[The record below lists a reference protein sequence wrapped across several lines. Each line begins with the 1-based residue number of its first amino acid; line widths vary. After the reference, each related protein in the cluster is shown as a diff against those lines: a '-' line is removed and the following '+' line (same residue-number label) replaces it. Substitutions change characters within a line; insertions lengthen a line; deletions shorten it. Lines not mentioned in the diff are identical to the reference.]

1 MKLFG
6 DCKEKKPSFFPWGF
20 SVLDKW
26 LQVKHRGGS
35 LDLYFQENS
44 IHKIAIY
51 GLSVLGERLYEE
63 LLQGETKISCGI
75 DQNAAS
81 IQLEGLEIKTLADE
95 LPEVDAVIVT
105 PMSFYEIQK
114 NIYREMGSD
123 VDVISIEDVVEYCLG
138 RLS

>member
-1 MKLFG
+1 
-6 DCKEKKPSFFPWGF
+6 
-20 SVLDKW
+20 
-26 LQVKHRGGS
+26 
-35 LDLYFQENS
+35 
-44 IHKIAIY
+44 
-51 GLSVLGERLYEE
+51 LYEE

-138 RLS
+138 RLL